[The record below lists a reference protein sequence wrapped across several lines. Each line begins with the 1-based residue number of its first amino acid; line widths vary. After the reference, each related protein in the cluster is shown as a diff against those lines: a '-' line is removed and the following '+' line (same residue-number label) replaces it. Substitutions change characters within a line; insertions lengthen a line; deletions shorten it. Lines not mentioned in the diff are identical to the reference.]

1 MLNIFKNYSTK
12 VSILDR
18 FPNLSTR
25 QNIVNYDKEEEI
37 SGEDGRDQQL
47 SNDERDFVKP
57 TEMISSNPIKAWNT
71 GLKHPDDNNN
81 VLKKRKP
88 LLPGKIA
95 QDLNVNNVVGKDP
108 KKENVVMMPY
118 GGVKA

>member
-25 QNIVNYDKEEEI
+25 QNIVNYDKQEI
-37 SGEDGRDQQL
+37 SGEDERDQQP
-47 SNDERDFVKP
+47 SNEERGFVKP
-57 TEMISSNPIKAWNT
+57 TEIISSNPIKAWNT
-71 GLKHPDDNNN
+71 GSKHPDDNN

-88 LLPGKIA
+88 LLPGKVA
-95 QDLNVNNVVGKDP
+95 QDLNVNNVVGKEP
-108 KKENVVMMPY
+108 KKENVVTMPY